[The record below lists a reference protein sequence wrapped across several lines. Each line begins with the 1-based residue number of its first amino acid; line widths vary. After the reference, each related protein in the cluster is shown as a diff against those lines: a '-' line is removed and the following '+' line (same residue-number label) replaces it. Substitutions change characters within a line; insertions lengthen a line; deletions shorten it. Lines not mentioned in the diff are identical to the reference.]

1 MKGRITL
8 KDLAKFPTKQKKGKK
23 GESRVSRS
31 MGQKRGKT
39 LTSKMKQL
47 EKQRREM
54 KDKNRWEFLRNQC
67 ILQQSDW
74 FKSNLYQSFLK
85 NGRHIL

>member
-74 FKSNLYQSFLK
+74 FKSNLY
-85 NGRHIL
+85 